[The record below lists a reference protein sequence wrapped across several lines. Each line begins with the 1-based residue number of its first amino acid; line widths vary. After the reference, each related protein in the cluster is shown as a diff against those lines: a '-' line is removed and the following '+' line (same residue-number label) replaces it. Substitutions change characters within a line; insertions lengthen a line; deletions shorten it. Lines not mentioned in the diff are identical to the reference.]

1 MITLEQFKEC
11 DITISEVLEGN
22 AALEY
27 IANNTTLTI
36 DINDVNTVKA
46 LPFSA
51 KLFVQKYE
59 EVSSA
64 SSTVASESIEGLSQ
78 SFKTSDK
85 KALIDDLANTY
96 LDEWLKGKI
105 KFYPA
110 TRRWKRG
117 C

>member
-11 DITISEVLEGN
+11 GIVVSKELEGN

-27 IANNTTLTI
+27 IARNTTLTV
-36 DINDVNTVKA
+36 DLNDVETVNA

-64 SSTVASESIEGLSQ
+64 SSTIASESIEGLSQ
-78 SFKTSDK
+78 SFRASDK

-105 KFYPA
+105 RFIPA
-110 TRRWKRG
+110 RKRWK
-117 C
+117 

>member
-1 MITLEQFKEC
+1 MITLKQFEEC
-11 DITISEVLEGN
+11 GITIIKELEGN

-36 DINDVNTVKA
+36 DLNDVETVKA

-51 KLFVQKYE
+51 RLFIQKYE

-64 SSTVASESIEGLSQ
+64 SSIVASESIEGLSQ

-105 KFYPA
+105 RFIPA
-110 TRRWKRG
+110 TKRWK
-117 C
+117 

>member
-1 MITLEQFKEC
+1 MITLKQFEEC
-11 DITISEVLEGN
+11 GITISKELEGN

-36 DINDVNTVKA
+36 DLNDVETVKA

-51 KLFVQKYE
+51 RLFIQKYE

-64 SSTVASESIEGLSQ
+64 SSIVASESIEGLSQ

-105 KFYPA
+105 RFIPA
-110 TRRWKRG
+110 TKRWK
-117 C
+117 

>member
-11 DITISEVLEGN
+11 GIAISKELEGN

-27 IANNTTLTI
+27 IARNTSLTV
-36 DINDVNTVKA
+36 DLDDVETVKA

-64 SSTVASESIEGLSQ
+64 SSTIAGESIEGLSQ

-105 KFYPA
+105 RFIPA
-110 TRRWKRG
+110 RKRWN
-117 C
+117 

>member
-11 DITISEVLEGN
+11 GITIIKELEGN

-27 IANNTTLTI
+27 IANNTTLTV
-36 DINDVNTVKA
+36 DLEDVETVKA

-64 SSTVASESIEGLSQ
+64 SSTIASESIEGLSQ

-96 LDEWLKGKI
+96 LNDWLKGKI
-105 KFYPA
+105 RFIPA
-110 TRRWKRG
+110 RNRWK
-117 C
+117 